1 MATTI
6 TNTISFLNSNKGN
19 RLLVLN
25 GFIYK
30 INKQSS
36 SKIYWICKTK
46 HCQARVHTDLNN
58 NFLNSNGEHNHL
70 NEPEEL
76 EIKRFREI
84 IKERVMNETTP
95 ISKIYGEE
103 ILKAQFSQEILA
115 NVPLAQEIRKFILL
129 QASHIS

>member
-1 MATTI
+1 MATTT

-46 HCQARVHTDLNN
+46 SCQGHVHTDLNN
-58 NFLNSNGEHNHL
+58 NFLNSSSKHNHL
-70 NEPEEL
+70 DEPEEL
-76 EIKRFREI
+76 EIKQLRGI
-84 IKERVMNETTP
+84 IKAFN
-95 ISKIYGEE
+95 ISRRSTFFRSAKLIH
-103 ILKAQFSQEILA
+103 A
-115 NVPLAQEIRKFILL
+115 FIFYEYFLL
-129 QASHIS
+129 SISLL